1 LEQKIRFFVSETRAI
16 EQEAIAA
23 RNKALMAALPKPEP
37 KKKKKKKPKTPDSVD
52 SNAMADLEEI
62 FLRSVQEAAVEFIE
76 TVPASQPASPTKSN
90 KSEEELQEQHGVF
103 EERKDC
109 FTDKVEVAELK
120 FLQAME
126 EIEYGRARSMSK
138 EQEAAMQ
145 KKMLADAEKARL
157 AADEARRAAEEARR
171 KAEEDAKRLEEE
183 RRRLQEEAERLAREL
198 AALRDE
204 RGENG
209 KRWKKEEVAI
219 SFGDNKLVPADFKCQ
234 VSDKGAQIE
243 IDIEIKSPTSAQAK
257 AISDATDS
265 GDGDELE
272 RLRKQ
277 VEEMEARRKKEMED
291 EEARRKK
298 EMEDEEARRKKE
310 MEDEEAR
317 RKKEMEDEEA
327 RRKREMEDEEARRKR
342 ELEEEARRMEEEAR
356 RKKAMEEEEAR
367 RKKAMD
373 EDEAKR
379 RAAAEEE
386 ARRRQAEF
394 DEQKKKMQAELD
406 AARKLASGSDV
417 KPEVEVDT
425 GFFDPDMHQTIKENI
440 QEVLGHLENI
450 SEIITEKAEEQA
462 SSSGTKDS

>member
-1 LEQKIRFFVSETRAI
+1 MEAQALSKKAQRKLNELQEHSILLSGLLDRERREKRKMEQKIRFFVGETRQL

-23 RNKALMAALPKPEP
+23 RNKALMAALPKPQV

-62 FLRSVQEAAVEFIE
+62 FLRSVEEAAVEFIE
-76 TVPASQPASPTKSN
+76 TVPASQPASPTRSN
-90 KSEEELQEQHGVF
+90 KSEEDLKEQHEEF
-103 EERKDC
+103 EVRKDC

-126 EIEYGRARSMSK
+126 EIEYGKSRSLSK
-138 EQEAAMQ
+138 EQEAALQ

-157 AADEARRAAEEARR
+157 AAEEARR
-171 KAEEDAKRLEEE
+171 KAEEDARRLEEE

-198 AALRDE
+198 AEL

-209 KRWKKEEVAI
+209 KRWLKEEVAI
-219 SFGDNKLVPADFKCQ
+219 LFGDDKLVPEDFKCE
-234 VSDKGAQIE
+234 VSDKGTQIE
-243 IDIEIKSPTSAQAK
+243 IEIEIKSPTAAQAR
-257 AISDATDS
+257 ALSDAE
-265 GDGDELE
+265 DERE

-277 VEEMEARRKKEMED
+277 MEEDAARLKKEMEDDEARRKK
-291 EEARRKK
+291 A
-298 EMEDEEARRKKE
+298 
-310 MEDEEAR
+310 
-317 RKKEMEDEEA
+317 
-327 RRKREMEDEEARRKR
+327 
-342 ELEEEARRMEEEAR
+342 LEEEEAR
-356 RKKAMEEEEAR
+356 RKKAMEDDEAR
-367 RKKAMD
+367 RRAAAE

-379 RAAAEEE
+379 RAAAAAAEEE

-406 AARKLASGSDV
+406 AARKEASDVQAV
-417 KPEVEVDT
+417 KPEATVDP
-425 GFFDPDMHQTIKENI
+425 GFFDPEMHQTIKENI